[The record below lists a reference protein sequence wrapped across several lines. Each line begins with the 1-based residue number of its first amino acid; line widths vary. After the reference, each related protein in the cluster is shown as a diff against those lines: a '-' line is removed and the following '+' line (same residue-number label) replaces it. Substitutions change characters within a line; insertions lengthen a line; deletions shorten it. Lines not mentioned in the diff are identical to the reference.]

1 MAEDTRPAADSPVS
15 WLPIRYLGFH
25 DVPRAFV
32 VEHAGAAYLFDC
44 PFDDAPDEY
53 PPHYRVYRLLPS
65 APLDADDW
73 TGLASHGR
81 FIGRIG
87 VAQVRFD
94 EMRRKAVDASVLR
107 ALTPQPSA

>member
-1 MAEDTRPAADSPVS
+1 MADDTRPAAESPAL
-15 WLPIRYLGFH
+15 WLPSRYRGFH

-32 VEHAGAAYLFDC
+32 VEHEGAAYLFDC
-44 PFDDAPDEY
+44 PFDAAADEY
-53 PPHYRVYRLLPS
+53 PPSYSVYRLDPG
-65 APLDADDW
+65 APVDADDW

-81 FIGRIG
+81 LIGRIA
-87 VAQVRFD
+87 VTEVRFD